1 MEILSERRLQPAP
14 VGSMENTNLIH
25 WGTPEPH
32 HPRNQCLTS
41 QMELHT
47 WDSSVCLKPQRTLSL
62 STPQTILPQKAAYC
76 VLCQSACP
84 GAGLLPVYLKWSLV
98 CRTPRS
104 AEQTGLSPQVSFQWD
119 IAKQFMRSRVWRQQ
133 ENVGHRSSLLQG
145 LAVAWN

>member
-1 MEILSERRLQPAP
+1 MEQVCITSVIKKNPSQVSFFRGSIWEDKSRQKCHDRMEILSERRLQPAL

-32 HPRNQCLTS
+32 HPRNQRLTS

-62 STPQTILPQKAAYC
+62 STPQTILPQKAAHC

-84 GAGLLPVYLKWSLV
+84 GAGLLPVYLK
-98 CRTPRS
+98 
-104 AEQTGLSPQVSFQWD
+104 
-119 IAKQFMRSRVWRQQ
+119 
-133 ENVGHRSSLLQG
+133 
-145 LAVAWN
+145 